1 MMNTFKYI
9 FTLSFLCLLITGCKK
24 DFFGDT
30 SLANSAIKAAKLS
43 VLFDITHDN
52 TGIVTI
58 TPNGEGAIAYSV
70 FYGDATTTPVKL
82 DAGKSTTHTYPEGVY
97 PVKIIGYNITGQAT
111 EITQQL
117 TVSFK
122 APENLKVTVT
132 SNILTVNVAATAQYE
147 TLFKVY
153 YGDSATAVPVPFTPF
168 LEGQTVNHTYASAGT
183 YIIKVVAL
191 SGGAATTT
199 FLDTIKIA
207 KQIDLPVS
215 FDDAQVDY
223 STSDF
228 GGNQSAVSVDP
239 TTSGN
244 KVMKVIKTA
253 GAEVW
258 AGTSL
263 GTPLGFAT
271 RIPITSSTS
280 RISVRVYSPA
290 AGLVVK
296 LKIEDHAD
304 NTHSV
309 ETNTSTTIA
318 NQWETLVFDF
328 KNQAPGTAALNL
340 AFTFDKASLFFD
352 FGNGGNG
359 KTYYFDDVK
368 MMPKSLAQINL
379 PVSFDDPKVDYTITD
394 FGGNQSTL
402 SIDPNNSGNNVMKS
416 IKKAGAEVWAG
427 TTIGGAAGFSAV
439 IPISSSVSK
448 MSVKVYSP
456 AAGLDIKL
464 KIEDHNDGNR
474 SVETDVKTTL
484 VNQWEVLVFDFSKPT
499 GNSINPAYTYDKA
512 SIFFDFGNAGNG
524 STYYFDDVK
533 MMAAALTQIKL
544 PVTFDDATVDYSV
557 TDFGNNSSSIVADP
571 TNNSNQVLKTI
582 KTAGAEVWAGTT
594 IGGAVGF
601 STAIPISSSSSK
613 MSVKV
618 YSPAAGLDIKLKI
631 EDHNDGNRS
640 VESDVKTTLVNQW
653 EILVFDFSKP
663 TGNPINPAYTYDK
676 ASIFFDFG
684 NAGNGNAY
692 YFDDVKMMAAA
703 LTQIKLPVT
712 FDDATVDYSVTD
724 FGNNSSSIV
733 ADPTNNSNQ
742 VLKTIKTAGAEVWAG
757 TTIGKDIGFST
768 PIPISATASKM
779 SVRIYSPAAGITI
792 KLKIEDHKDGNRN
805 VETNTNTTV
814 ANQWETLIFDFNNPA
829 TGNTINSSYTY
840 DKASLF
846 FDFGKMGDGRS
857 YYTDDLKFVTASSNT
872 LSQINLPVTF
882 DDPSVN
888 YTVTDF
894 GNNMTVAAIDPAM
907 AGNNVKKTTKS
918 VGAETWAGT
927 TIGTSTGFASAIP
940 IATGKTKMSVRIYS
954 PAAGLPIRLK
964 IEDHK
969 DNTHTV
975 ETEAITTVVNQWE
988 TLTFDFSTPAA
999 GTAAI
1004 NSTFT
1009 YDMASL
1015 FFNFGKAGNGAV
1027 FYWDDVKF
1035 L

>member
-30 SLANSAIKAAKLS
+30 SLANSATKAAKLS

-153 YGDSATAVPVPFTPF
+153 YGDSATTVPVPFTPF

-379 PVSFDDPKVDYTITD
+379 PVSFDDPKVDYTMTD

-524 STYYFDDVK
+524 ST
-533 MMAAALTQIKL
+533 
-544 PVTFDDATVDYSV
+544 
-557 TDFGNNSSSIVADP
+557 
-571 TNNSNQVLKTI
+571 
-582 KTAGAEVWAGTT
+582 
-594 IGGAVGF
+594 
-601 STAIPISSSSSK
+601 
-613 MSVKV
+613 
-618 YSPAAGLDIKLKI
+618 
-631 EDHNDGNRS
+631 
-640 VESDVKTTLVNQW
+640 
-653 EILVFDFSKP
+653 
-663 TGNPINPAYTYDK
+663 
-676 ASIFFDFG
+676 
-684 NAGNGNAY
+684 Y